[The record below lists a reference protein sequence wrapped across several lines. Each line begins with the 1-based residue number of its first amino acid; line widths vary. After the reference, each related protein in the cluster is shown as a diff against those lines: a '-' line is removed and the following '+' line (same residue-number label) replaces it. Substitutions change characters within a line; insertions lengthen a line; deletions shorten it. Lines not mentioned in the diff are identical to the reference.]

1 MDTLFILRFDI
12 IIYYSVGGIGM
23 KKIVKRIFVFFM
35 IIVLLG
41 AVSVYF
47 INKDVKNLGNKYIM
61 NKKEVPKCDA
71 ILVLGAYV
79 KPNGQLCEMLEDR
92 VKYGIDLYNAGKAPK
107 LLLSGDHGTVNY
119 DEVNAMKKVVEKNN
133 IKEEDIFLDHAGFS
147 TYDSIY
153 RAKEIF
159 KVKKVIIVTQDY
171 HLKRAVFIARKLGL
185 EAYGVSSDPRKYFG
199 IERYEA
205 REILARVK
213 DFFNANYIKPKSKL
227 LGDPIPITGDGT
239 ATHDKQ

>member
-1 MDTLFILRFDI
+1 
-12 IIYYSVGGIGM
+12 M
-23 KKIVKRIFVFFM
+23 KKIIIRISLVV
-35 IIVLLG
+35 IIFIFIGSISIFLIDR
-41 AVSVYF
+41 SVR
-47 INKDVKNLGNKYIM
+47 IEGNKYIM
-61 NKKEVPKCDA
+61 NKEDVMQCDA

-92 VKYGIDLYNAGKAPK
+92 VKCGIDLYETGKAPK

-119 DEVNAMKKVVEKNN
+119 DEVNAMKKVVESKN

-153 RAKEIF
+153 RAKYVF

-171 HLKRAVFIARKLGL
+171 HLKRALYIARKLGL
-185 EAYGVSSDPRKYFG
+185 EAYGVNSDPRKYSG
-199 IERYEA
+199 IEVYET

-213 DFFNANYIKPKSKL
+213 DYFNVNFIKPKSKF
-227 LGDPIPITGDGT
+227 LGDTIPIQGDGRV
-239 ATHDKQ
+239 THDKQ